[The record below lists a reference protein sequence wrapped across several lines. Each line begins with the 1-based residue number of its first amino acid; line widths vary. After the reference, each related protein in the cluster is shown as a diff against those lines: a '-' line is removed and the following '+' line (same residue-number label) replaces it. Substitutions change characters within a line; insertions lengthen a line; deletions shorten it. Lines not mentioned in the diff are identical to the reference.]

1 MNRMQDTMA
10 VLRELG
16 GVRGCAVVT
25 LDGLIVA
32 KSIDASFRQDAVAAL
47 SSFLMQATERT
58 LHENGMEPLT
68 LLVLQANYGKA
79 VFVRLDNSYLVVLL
93 DQFTDVSNCRE
104 DIDAA
109 AMHLR
114 RLSQIA

>member
-16 GVRGCAVVT
+16 GVRGCVVVT

-32 KSIDASFRQDAVAAL
+32 KSLDAAFRQDAVAAL
-47 SSFLMQATERT
+47 SSFLMQTTERA
-58 LHENGMEPLT
+58 LHDNGMEPLT
-68 LLVLQANYGKA
+68 TFVLQANYGKA
-79 VFVRLDNSYLVVLL
+79 VFVRLENSYLVVLL
-93 DQFTDVSNCRE
+93 DQFTDVRSCRE

-109 AMHLR
+109 AAHLR
-114 RLSQIA
+114 RLAQIA